1 MASIRRSE
9 EEWIKIIQKCKS
21 SGFSDIE
28 WCKQNNVPVSTFY
41 RQLNKLR
48 IKASVK
54 DCTKPVS
61 RDEQEVIEINLPPE
75 QLQSVQQPSTNSEVA
90 LRLNINGVTI
100 DILNSAAKTTIE
112 NTLQSLRLLC

>member
-1 MASIRRSE
+1 MACILRTD

-28 WCKQNNVPVSTFY
+28 WCKQNNIAVSTFY
-41 RQLNKLR
+41 RKLNKLR
-48 IKASVK
+48 IKA
-54 DCTKPVS
+54 CANEHTKPVIH
-61 RDEQEVIEINLPPE
+61 DKQEVIEVNMHPE
-75 QLQSVQQPSTNSEVA
+75 QLQSNQQPLTNNDIA
-90 LRLNINGVTI
+90 LRLNINGITI